1 MNHGMS
7 FRASRRLSELGDRVA
22 EEAEEY
28 LPEEDHGTAATVAED
43 LVHDDDLLR
52 DVVEAET
59 LLDRQANARRKETA
73 DVWGDDLLER
83 LRTSRDETADVVE
96 DRVEELAE
104 ETIEAVEELPD
115 DGGDGEAGE
124 VAA

>member
-1 MNHGMS
+1 MS
-7 FRASRRLSELGDRVA
+7 FRASRRLSELGDRIA
-22 EEAEEY
+22 ETAEEY
-28 LPEEDHGTAATVAED
+28 LPEEDHSTAAAIAED

-73 DVWGDDLLER
+73 DVWGDELLEG
-83 LRTSRDETADVVE
+83 LRTCRDETEDVVD

-115 DGGDGEAGE
+115 EGSDGEAGG